1 MKEQFDSMEAAIAAL
16 RNGELLI
23 VVDEADRENEGD
35 LIIAAEK
42 ASPEKINFM
51 IKEGRGL
58 MCLPITQEKAR
69 QLKLNPMAKNT
80 DKYSTPFTVS
90 IDSAKA
96 DTGVSVCD
104 RLETINAI
112 VSDSST
118 PTDFVRPGHMFPLV
132 SRKGGVLQRAG
143 HTEATVDLFKIAGMK
158 PVGVICEIMND
169 DGSMARLPD
178 LVKFKEKH
186 SIRMISIAQIIRHRL
201 KNETIIERVAS
212 PQLPTKFGTF
222 SAIGYRAKPNNEE
235 YLAIVKGEVSG
246 KKNVLVR
253 VHSGCVTGDV
263 FHSMRCDCNE
273 QLHSSLEMIEKEGK
287 GVLLYISGH
296 EGRGIGLLN
305 KLKAYELQEKGLD
318 TVQANIELGFP
329 NDARDYGV
337 PAMILANLGLT
348 NIRLITNNPEKISAL
363 EAYGLKV
370 SEIVPIK
377 IKPNSFNE
385 KYLFTKKRKL
395 GHLL

>member
-1 MKEQFDSMEAAIAAL
+1 MKEQFDSIESAINAL
-16 RNGELLI
+16 RNGELLV

-35 LIIAAEK
+35 LVIAAEK
-42 ASPEKINFM
+42 ATPEKINFM

-58 MCLPITQEKAR
+58 MCLPVTPEKAR
-69 QLKLNPMAKNT
+69 QLRLNPMARNT

-90 IDSAKA
+90 IDSVNA

-104 RLETINAI
+104 RLETIKA
-112 VSDSST
+112 VASDSST
-118 PTDFVRPGHMFPLV
+118 AADFARPGHMFPLV
-132 SRKGGVLQRAG
+132 ARKEGVLQRPG
-143 HTEATVDLFKIAGMK
+143 HTEATIDLLKIAGMK

-178 LVKFKEKH
+178 LVKFREKH
-186 SIRMISIAQIIRHRL
+186 NLKMISIEQIIQHRL
-201 KNETIIERVAS
+201 KKETIIERVAS

-222 SAIGYRAKPNNEE
+222 TAVGYRAKPNNEE
-235 YLAIVKGEVSG
+235 FLAIVKGKIAG

-273 QLHSSLEMIEKEGK
+273 QLHSSLEMIEREGE
-287 GVLLYISGH
+287 GVLLYVSGH

-318 TVQANIELGFP
+318 TVQANIHLGLP
-329 NDARDYGV
+329 NDARDYGI
-337 PAMILANLGLT
+337 PAMILCDLGLT
-348 NIRLITNNPEKISAL
+348 SIRLITNNPEKISAL

-370 SEIVPIK
+370 SEIVSIK
-377 IKPNSFNE
+377 VKPNAFNE